1 MEKEVAKLAAK
12 SVVEGAIR
20 PQSRAAEENFWL
32 QSRAAEESFW
42 LVETAFSAVS
52 HGGR

>member
-1 MEKEVAKLAAK
+1 MKEVAKLAAK
-12 SVVEGAIR
+12 SVVEEVIR
-20 PQSRAAEENFWL
+20 PQSRAAEENFWV
-32 QSRAAEESFW
+32 QSRAAEKGFW